1 MGRFIASIVS
11 SIVLAAC
18 TATVGTD
25 SSGQVSSRPPPN
37 PDGRILFASSQNVE
51 DSDNDPQ
58 SFFSAD
64 PDGSHRKEILPAE
77 LACCSH
83 WSPDGSQIS
92 ISALS
97 EDGRITA
104 AIVRADGNERRV
116 LPIQEPNLNLGP
128 GPWSPTGDRIAFEG
142 WIDDD
147 PSRIG
152 IYTAATDGSHLQQ
165 LTTNG
170 TGATDEGDHGH
181 DLPQSFSP
189 GGDQLLF
196 VRDDFTRDPQRS
208 AALFIVNIDGTD
220 VRRLTP
226 WLPRDSGEA
235 DWSPDGA
242 HIVYTVQDY
251 VNRRSALFGIDTD
264 GTERHEIKID
274 TGGQCQFVECYF
286 VGSPSWSPDGTRI
299 LVWLLPEWGTNEQDL
314 YTVAP
319 DGSDLRQVTHTPER
333 EGWTDWVRP
342 A

>member
-11 SIVLAAC
+11 SVVLAAC
-18 TATVGTD
+18 TAAPGT
-25 SSGQVSSRPPPN
+25 SGSDEVSSPPAPN

-58 SFFSAD
+58 FFFSAD
-64 PDGSHRKEILPAE
+64 PDGTHQQEILPAQ

-104 AIVRADGNERRV
+104 AIVRADGKDRRV
-116 LPIQEPNLNLGP
+116 LPIQDPSLNLGP
-128 GPWSPTGDRIAFEG
+128 GPWSPSGDRIAFEG
-142 WIDDD
+142 WADDD

-189 GGDQLLF
+189 RGDQLLF
-196 VRDDFTRDPQRS
+196 VRDDFTRDSQRS
-208 AALFIVNIDGTD
+208 AALFIVDIDGTNM
-220 VRRLTP
+220 RRLTP
-226 WLPRDSGEA
+226 WLPRESGEA
-235 DWSPDGA
+235 DWSPDGT

-251 VNRRSALFGIDTD
+251 ASRRSALFGIDTD

-274 TGGQCQFVECYF
+274 TEGQCQFVECYF

-299 LVWLLPEWGTNEQDL
+299 LVWLLPEWGTKEQDL
-314 YTVAP
+314 YTIAT

-333 EGWTDWVRP
+333 EGWTDWVIP
-342 A
+342 T